1 MADQTRVPSRH
12 TRALREIGRAVR
24 AGALEPE
31 RARYYDGVYEYAWAI
46 DPDQRV
52 YRCAS
57 GPDGQRLATRYVGM
71 VSR

>member
-1 MADQTRVPSRH
+1 MATQTRTQSRH
-12 TRALREIGRAVR
+12 TRELREIGRAVR
-24 AGALEPE
+24 AGTRNPD
-31 RARYYDGVYEYAWAI
+31 RARYYDGVYEYAWMI

-71 VSR
+71 ASR